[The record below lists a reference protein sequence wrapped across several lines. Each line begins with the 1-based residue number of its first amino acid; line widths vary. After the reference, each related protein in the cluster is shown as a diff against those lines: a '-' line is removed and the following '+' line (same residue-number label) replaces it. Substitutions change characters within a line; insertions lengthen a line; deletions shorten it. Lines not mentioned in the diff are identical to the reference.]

1 MIVYFVEAQ
10 EAYDD
15 ITGTQTKPE
24 LFGPWED
31 VKDAGVAVS
40 YLQSLEC
47 QGYSKGSRMK
57 QYEYV
62 LVSSRVVLDHFE
74 TGQVY

>member
-10 EAYDD
+10 EAYVD

-24 LFGPWED
+24 LFGPWEGA
-31 VKDAGVAVS
+31 KEAEEAVA
-40 YLQSLEC
+40 YLKSLEC
-47 QGYSKGSRMK
+47 QGYSKNSRMK
-57 QYEYV
+57 RYEDV

-74 TGQVY
+74 TDQVY